1 MLRLMAC
8 RIALNSTSSSKGL
21 VKNSTAPAF
30 IALTVMGTS
39 PWPVIKMI
47 GMSVLSEAISF
58 CSSRPLSSG
67 RETSST
73 RQLGASGRGRARNS
87 SADAKVSGCHP
98 TKRISASSDSRTEM
112 SSSTT
117 KTIGLDFGEPDS
129 ELLALAEFIYL
140 FLTRGAGNLSLL
152 KCGID
157 RVTQRRIAEGLEQ
170 ARHRTLFEHQGANSL
185 VSLSGDEDDWYL
197 LPAILQFLLQLGSSH
212 PRHTYVENY
221 ALCLINAIGGEE
233 FLRR

>member
-8 RIALNSTSSSKGL
+8 RIALNSTSSSNGF

-30 IALTVMGTS
+30 MACTVIGTS
-39 PWPVIKMI
+39 PCPVMKMI
-47 GMSVLSEAISF
+47 GISIRSVAISF

-73 RQLGASGRGRARNS
+73 RQHGATGRGRVRNS
-87 SADAKVSGCHP
+87 SADANVSGCDP
-98 TKRISASSDSRTEM
+98 TKRISASSDSRTET

-117 KTIGLDFGEPDS
+117 KTIGIGSDFGEPDA
-129 ELLALAEFIYL
+129 ELFALAEFIYFL
-140 FLTRGAGNLSLL
+140 FQTSGVGYPSSL

-170 ARHRTLFEHQGANSL
+170 ARRRTLSEHSGANSL
-185 VSLSGDEDDWYL
+185 VSLSGDEDDRYL
-197 LPAILQFLLQLGSSH
+197 LPAILQFLLKLRSSH
-212 PRHTYVENY
+212 PRHTDVEN
-221 ALCLINAIGGEE
+221 
-233 FLRR
+233 

>member
-117 KTIGLDFGEPDS
+117 KTMGIGLDFDEPDS
-129 ELLALAEFIYL
+129 ELFALAEFIYPL
-140 FLTRGAGNLSLL
+140 SRTRGAGYLSLL

-157 RVTQRRIAEGLEQ
+157 RVTQRRFAEGLEQ
-170 ARHRTLFEHQGANSL
+170 ARRRTLSEHSGANSL
-185 VSLSGDEDDWYL
+185 VSLSGDEDDRYL
-197 LPAILQFLLQLGSSH
+197 LLAILQFLLKLRSGH
-212 PRHTYVENY
+212 PRHADVEN
-221 ALCLINAIGGEE
+221 
-233 FLRR
+233 